1 MDSIIRSLSDFWG
14 EIRMKMLSVVVILFA
29 SATWLRAAD
38 PEGFALWK
46 AAAVNH
52 SGKELASKIDDQRF
66 AWQSLGTYQNHLIGI
81 SHREGDGSAELH
93 ETQVD
98 ILIVE
103 SGEATLVV
111 GGTMVEPKTAK
122 PHEVRGSSIEGGEM
136 KQLSPGDI
144 VHIPA
149 KIPHQL
155 KIAAGKTFTYLV
167 IKVDSQ

>member
-1 MDSIIRSLSDFWG
+1 
-14 EIRMKMLSVVVILFA
+14 MKMLCLVAILLA
-29 SATWLRAAD
+29 SSTRLCAAD

-46 AAAVNH
+46 ADAVKN
-52 SGKELASKIDDQRF
+52 SGKELSKKIDDQKF
-66 AWQSLGTYQNHLIGI
+66 AWLALGTYQNHLMGV

-111 GGTMVEPKTAK
+111 GGTMVAPKTVK
-122 PHEVRGSSIEGGEM
+122 PHEVRGTSIEGGES
-136 KQLSPGDI
+136 KQLTPGDV

-155 KIAAGKTFTYLV
+155 KIASGKEFTYLV
-167 IKVDSQ
+167 VKVDSN

>member
-1 MDSIIRSLSDFWG
+1 
-14 EIRMKMLSVVVILFA
+14 MKMLSVVVLLLA

-38 PEGFALWK
+38 PDGFGLWK
-46 AAAVNH
+46 GDAVKN
-52 SGKELASKIDDQRF
+52 SGKELASKIDDQKF
-66 AWQSLGTYQNHLIGI
+66 AWQPLGTYQNHLMGI

-111 GGTMVEPKTAK
+111 GGTMVEPKTVK
-122 PHEVRGSSIEGGEM
+122 PHEVRGKSIEGGEI
-136 KQLSPGDI
+136 KQLTPGDV

-149 KIPHQL
+149 KVPHQL
-155 KIAAGKTFTYLV
+155 KIASGKTFTYLV
-167 IKVDSQ
+167 VKVDSN